1 MKEYGREFHSSP
13 LLTNGKLN
21 REPSDRE
28 RNQIIKRI
36 DDDRTNDLI
45 MGTTVEWGCPF
56 PSTNY
61 SSSDQIIANERKKPQ

>member
-45 MGTTVEWGCPF
+45 MGTTVE
-56 PSTNY
+56 
-61 SSSDQIIANERKKPQ
+61 